1 MSNINIWITIIDWL
15 YIILQQILFLGL
27 GIALIWGGFF
37 IRAHGFGLDQAAA
50 PAVKTAKADSTDKPA
65 AAKKTVVSVAKK
77 GLYKRYFWLYSGMW
91 LLGSYLIIYQV
102 IFAIISTLL
111 SGGANSSQ
119 SSSGY

>member
-1 MSNINIWITIIDWL
+1 MSNINIWITIVDWL

-37 IRAHGFGLDQAAA
+37 IRAHGFGLDQATA
-50 PAVKTAKADSTDKPA
+50 PAVKASKADSTDKPA
-65 AAKKTVVSVAKK
+65 AAPVAKK

-111 SGGANSSQ
+111 SGGGANSGQ
-119 SSSGY
+119 AGSGY